1 MIRSYRICFA
11 LLLLIVKAF
20 FLGAYPV
27 NGVGC
32 FFIFHKPIYK
42 KTSSCRQ
49 TMFDLSLIILL
60 DAPLNQKTI
69 DLSRLK
75 YILPAYTDH

>member
-1 MIRSYRICFA
+1 
-11 LLLLIVKAF
+11 
-20 FLGAYPV
+20 
-27 NGVGC
+27 
-32 FFIFHKPIYK
+32 
-42 KTSSCRQ
+42 
-49 TMFDLSLIILL
+49 MFDLSLIILL